1 MEPELAAEQVLEL
14 LVVAAQLSV
23 ELVALAETEV
33 LVVAEE
39 RLSLGSAVLALAEA
53 EMAPELAVV
62 ALVVVSPRNSCLV
75 LACVAGPV

>member
-1 MEPELAAEQVLEL
+1 MALELAAERALEPS
-14 LVVAAQLSV
+14 VVAAQLSV
-23 ELVALAETEV
+23 ELVELQV

-39 RLSLGSAVLALAEA
+39 RLALGSAVLALAEA